1 VTRAIADQR
10 RTIRLPP
17 HLVEIISKLTKVQE
31 SLLEE
36 YGVEPT
42 SKEISLGKL
51 EGNKTDPSFTLGIR
65 AIQATALWPVSL
77 ETPAFSPG
85 PSDAECDSDEFRE
98 TLGDLLEDPLATIPL
113 TSAAHELLRE
123 QVENVLHSL
132 TSRERR
138 VLQMRLGLE
147 DGHS

>member
-85 PSDAECDSDEFRE
+85 PSDAECDSDEFR
-98 TLGDLLEDPLATIPL
+98 
-113 TSAAHELLRE
+113 
-123 QVENVLHSL
+123 
-132 TSRERR
+132 
-138 VLQMRLGLE
+138 
-147 DGHS
+147 